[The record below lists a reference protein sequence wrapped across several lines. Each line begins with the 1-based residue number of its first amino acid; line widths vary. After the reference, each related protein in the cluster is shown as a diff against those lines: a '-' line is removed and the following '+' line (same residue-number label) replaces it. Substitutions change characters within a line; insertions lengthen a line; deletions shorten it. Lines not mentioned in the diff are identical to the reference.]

1 MEHHVLRRK
10 SGFSK
15 QLDSGISHTLNM
27 HPYLMASLLITSC
40 LGGYFGDVDTGI
52 VILNCQ
58 NYSSVE
64 IGYSATDDVD
74 DNCHVVFE
82 QDYNRSE
89 SRKQAAT
96 EERKDED
103 NDSKPELPKK
113 V

>member
-1 MEHHVLRRK
+1 M
-10 SGFSK
+10 
-15 QLDSGISHTLNM
+15 
-27 HPYLMASLLITSC
+27 
-40 LGGYFGDVDTGI
+40 
-52 VILNCQ
+52 
-58 NYSSVE
+58 
-64 IGYSATDDVD
+64 D

>member
-10 SGFSK
+10 VGFSK
-15 QLDSGISHTLNM
+15 QLDSGITHTRSM
-27 HPYLMASLLITSC
+27 HPYIMASLLITSC
-40 LGGYFGDVDTGI
+40 LGGYFGEVDTGI
-52 VILNCQ
+52 VVLNCQ

-82 QDYNRSE
+82 HYNRSE

-113 V
+113 A

>member
-40 LGGYFGDVDTGI
+40 LGGYFGEVDTGI
-52 VILNCQ
+52 VVLNCQ
-58 NYSSVE
+58 NYNEVAV
-64 IGYSATDDVD
+64 GYSATDDD
-74 DNCHVVFE
+74 KNCHVVFE

-113 V
+113 A

>member
-40 LGGYFGDVDTGI
+40 LGGYFGEVDTGI
-52 VILNCQ
+52 VVLNCQ
-58 NYSSVE
+58 NYNEVAV
-64 IGYSATDDVD
+64 GYSATDDD
-74 DNCHVVFE
+74 KNCHVVFE

>member
-15 QLDSGISHTLNM
+15 QLDSGINHTRNM
-27 HPYLMASLLITSC
+27 HPYLMVSLLITSC
-40 LGGYFGDVDTGI
+40 LGGYFGEVDTGI
-52 VILNCQ
+52 VVLNCQ
-58 NYSSVE
+58 NYNEVAV
-64 IGYSATDDVD
+64 GYSATDDD
-74 DNCHVVFE
+74 KNCHVVFE

>member
-15 QLDSGISHTLNM
+15 QLDSGINHTRNM
-27 HPYLMASLLITSC
+27 HPYLMVSLLITSC
-40 LGGYFGDVDTGI
+40 LGGYFGEVDTGI
-52 VILNCQ
+52 VVLNCQ
-58 NYSSVE
+58 NYNEVAV
-64 IGYSATDDVD
+64 GYSATDDD
-74 DNCHVVFE
+74 KNCHVVFE

-113 V
+113 A

>member
-27 HPYLMASLLITSC
+27 HPYLMVSLLITSC
-40 LGGYFGDVDTGI
+40 LGGYFGEVDNGI
-52 VILNCQ
+52 IILNCQ

-64 IGYSATDDVD
+64 IGYLATDD
-74 DNCHVVFE
+74 NCNIAFE
-82 QDYNRSE
+82 HDYNRSE

-113 V
+113 A